1 MVRTGQR
8 ILAVLLPDHKVKLG
22 LAWASILAVLCVAL
36 SVAISM
42 FGMRGF
48 DMILGNNARSLS
60 FWSAMDQERTTF
72 SRYIQSGTQEAR
84 EEYAGGK

>member
-60 FWSAMDQERTTF
+60 LVSDGSGANDVQPLYPERDTGGEGGV
-72 SRYIQSGTQEAR
+72 S
-84 EEYAGGK
+84 GGK